1 MSLPSFDPTGVA
13 RINPAQIE
21 NILACGMTPP
31 HLKAIARAMRDYGIG
46 LFFLPQTSEPLS
58 DTDFA
63 EAKAFIAIVGD
74 DRACAMGPEAFDD
87 ATLQRLIKNSV
98 GVSIMSCDFNA
109 SIYGHLSHM
118 AGMQL
123 TGATV
128 IETRPEMEDVWL
140 AYIRSVSKTVPI
152 ILCTPD
158 PDRLGKDGTRWGC
171 A

>member
-1 MSLPSFDPTGVA
+1 MSLLSFDQNGA
-13 RINPAQIE
+13 AHIDASQME
-21 NILACGMTPP
+21 AILACDSTPSY
-31 HLKAIARAMRDYGIG
+31 LKAVVSAMRDYGIR

-58 DTDFA
+58 DADFA
-63 EAKAFIAIVGD
+63 EAKAFIAIIGD
-74 DRACAMGPEAFDD
+74 DRACAKGPEAFDD

-109 SIYGHLSHM
+109 SIYGHLSRM
-118 AGMQL
+118 AGMQQ

-128 IETRPEMEDVWL
+128 IETRPEMENVWL